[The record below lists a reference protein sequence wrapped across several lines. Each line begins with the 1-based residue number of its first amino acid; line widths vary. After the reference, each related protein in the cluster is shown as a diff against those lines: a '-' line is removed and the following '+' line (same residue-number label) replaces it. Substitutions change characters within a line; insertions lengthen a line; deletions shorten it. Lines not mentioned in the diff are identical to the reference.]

1 MRLSWWFLVPV
12 CAVLAAAPAQA
23 RPRDEALSGA
33 FRCAVVADSRLWL
46 DCYYGAAQPVRAA
59 LGMPPVLPAQIKL
72 AAAPPAGGVPRDEAA
87 RDDVMAGAANCN
99 RVAGD
104 RPWLDCYYAAAA
116 PMRGVLGLAVGG
128 QVAARP
134 ALPLDYVPPPRAMV
148 ASDAPA
154 PSGPPPMH
162 RRRDGMLDG
171 VFAKLKPIV
180 RNVPMQS
187 FTLDRKGA
195 FTVTLADG
203 QVWKQKPEDETHHPA
218 RWGRA
223 GPGTLV
229 TIAPDA
235 MRTYTMTVAG
245 QQRMYKVYRVR

>member
-1 MRLSWWFLVPV
+1 
-12 CAVLAAAPAQA
+12 
-23 RPRDEALSGA
+23 
-33 FRCAVVADSRLWL
+33 
-46 DCYYGAAQPVRAA
+46 
-59 LGMPPVLPAQIKL
+59 
-72 AAAPPAGGVPRDEAA
+72 
-87 RDDVMAGAANCN
+87 
-99 RVAGD
+99 
-104 RPWLDCYYAAAA
+104 
-116 PMRGVLGLAVGG
+116 
-128 QVAARP
+128 
-134 ALPLDYVPPPRAMV
+134 
-148 ASDAPA
+148 
-154 PSGPPPMH
+154 MH

-223 GPGTLV
+223 GPSTLV